1 MFHHQQWDNEME
13 KAVTEAR
20 TRSPEEKIWIG
31 IIQQAF
37 EDAFELGVGH
47 NLSIAEIAQA
57 RNWFYTKTC
66 AEVCDHVGTTRD
78 HILKLYNTL
87 STRYKSGLI
96 TKDQL
101 RLAVRRLEKKI

>member
-1 MFHHQQWDNEME
+1 ME
-13 KAVTEAR
+13 RAVTEAR

-66 AEVCDHVGTTRD
+66 AEVCDNVGTTRD

-87 STRYKSGLI
+87 STRYKTGLI

>member
-1 MFHHQQWDNEME
+1 ME